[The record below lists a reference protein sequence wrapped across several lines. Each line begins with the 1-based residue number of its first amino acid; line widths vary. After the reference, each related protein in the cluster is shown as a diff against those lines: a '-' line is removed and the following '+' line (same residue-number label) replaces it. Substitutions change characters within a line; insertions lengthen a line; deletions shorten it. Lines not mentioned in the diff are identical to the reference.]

1 MLHDDAQL
9 VQAGH
14 DEIGEEVGC
23 VMSSFDADDGTA
35 GRCVLDDKAAGQVEP
50 EAGGIFGLD
59 PGRWTPHK
67 RECAL

>member
-1 MLHDDAQL
+1 MMAQPAARGL
-9 VQAGH
+9 
-14 DEIGEEVGC
+14 EV
-23 VMSSFDADDGTA
+23 

-67 RECAL
+67 RECALWQDHVGTSPLSTKMRP